1 MAFWWNFEEKDRRN
15 FENCVEDKKNLWQ
28 SERENFWTT
37 KFLFFGLK
45 LPHIGGLS
53 NRRGLDKIIYLL
65 GCSSILLVCTQGGSF
80 MMQKNS
86 TQGREKKEM
95 REKKRAVI
103 FPLE

>member
-1 MAFWWNFEEKDRRN
+1 MNWSDPFGGKIIY
-15 FENCVEDKKNLWQ
+15 
-28 SERENFWTT
+28 
-37 KFLFFGLK
+37 LF
-45 LPHIGGLS
+45 
-53 NRRGLDKIIYLL
+53 IYLL